1 MYQVKR
7 RPPLAELTAE
17 LAAAAQ
23 GRIKADTVLTG
34 GKVVNVFT
42 AEIITA
48 DVAIRSGRI
57 VLVGPAQHTIG
68 PETAVMDA
76 SGYYLVPGLVD
87 GHIHVESSMVSVTQ
101 FARAVVPRGTTTIFM
116 DRTK

>member
-7 RPPLAELTAE
+7 RPLAELTAE

-76 SGYYLVPGLVD
+76 SGYYLVPGLWTA
-87 GHIHVESSMVSVTQ
+87 ISMWNP
-101 FARAVVPRGTTTIFM
+101 AW
-116 DRTK
+116 